1 VKINRRELLQISQ
14 TISRAPIMASD
25 NPHNFPPTLTPSQWI
40 TLYSLTSAIIQP
52 FTEDEITA
60 YIQSAAT
67 DISKEHVRSFLL
79 EEANYTNPRFRFALE
94 HTLEKKLPKS
104 SVQAI
109 CFVLGLLE
117 YAPLPRAQF
126 TLHSLPQPEADDLST
141 VPYPA
146 ASSSPF
152 P

>member
-1 VKINRRELLQISQ
+1 
-14 TISRAPIMASD
+14 MAND
-25 NPHNFPPTLTPSQWI
+25 NPHNFPPTLTPNQWT
-40 TLYSLTSAIIQP
+40 TLYAITSAIIRP

-60 YIQSAAT
+60 YIQSTAT

-79 EEANYTNPRFRFALE
+79 DEANYTNPRFRFALE
-94 HTLEKKLPKS
+94 YTIEQRLPKS

-109 CFVLGLLE
+109 CFVLNLLE
-117 YAPLPRAQF
+117 CAPRNSPCTPF
-126 TLHSLPQPEADDLST
+126 QPEADNLAT